1 MRTLSFTLAWLLLA
15 GWVSANAQDKTTDL
29 AIVVGKGCTFDG
41 FTSAELVKIF
51 RGEKS
56 KDPDGHH
63 FVLVGMANHTPE
75 FSAILAGV
83 YNLDEDGYA
92 KYFLQATFT
101 AVVAVPPRQFT
112 SSTALRQFVAT
123 TTGAISYL
131 RASDADDSVKVLKVD
146 GKLPGEPGYR
156 LKIK

>member
-1 MRTLSFTLAWLLLA
+1 MRISCLICALIISLSF
-15 GWVSANAQDKTTDL
+15 VRANAQDKSTDL

-41 FTSAELVKIF
+41 FTSTELGKIF

-56 KDPDGHH
+56 KNPDGHH
-63 FVLVGMANHTPE
+63 FVLVGMASHSPE
-75 FSAILAGV
+75 FSAILADV

-101 AVVAVPPRQFT
+101 ALVAVPPRQFA
-112 SSTALRQFVAT
+112 SPAELRQFVAGT
-123 TTGAISYL
+123 PGAIGYL
-131 RASDADDSVKVLKVD
+131 RGTDVDDSVKALKVD
-146 GKLPGEPGYR
+146 GKLPGEPDYR